1 MFKASYIRKASDHTS
16 CGLGLG
22 SCGSGP
28 TVVRYI
34 FMAICLIAI
43 AYSISVPASK
53 VPPCANRDPEDRSAL
68 NTFRSK

>member
-1 MFKASYIRKASDHTS
+1 MRPVVW
-16 CGLGLG
+16 GLGLAVQ
-22 SCGSGP
+22 P

-34 FMAICLIAI
+34 SMAFCLIAI
-43 AYSISVPASK
+43 AYSSSVPASK